1 MLKGKKPWLTGII
14 GGLIIPLL
22 AGMATPAFARGI
34 SFKDA
39 GIALWIFIII
49 GAIIVLLQLI
59 PAIILFFSFIGTA
72 TGLVAKKKASGKV
85 AAEEKGILTGVE
97 PAPVKK

>member
-1 MLKGKKPWLTGII
+1 MKPWLTGII
-14 GGLIIPLL
+14 VGLIIPLL

-59 PAIILFFSFIGTA
+59 PAIILFFAFVGTA
-72 TGLVAKKKASGKV
+72 TGLVAKKKAPGKV
-85 AAEEKGILTGVE
+85 AAEEKGILTRVE
-97 PAPVKK
+97 TAPAKK